1 MKKKYNP
8 PRIIRNQAGAG
19 NKIAFSKNAV
29 HFQSKVEGIEVTELL
44 ENYGSPLFVFSESK
58 MRESYRELD
67 SIIKQFY
74 PNSELSWSYK
84 TNYLGAICSIFH
96 QEGAKAEIVSIME
109 YDMAKHL
116 GIAGEDII
124 FNGPGKRKEDL
135 LRTIE
140 DGVLIHIDHF
150 NELIT
155 IEEVADELGITPKVA
170 IRVNMDTGIYPQ
182 WQRFGFNYDNGE
194 AYRTV
199 QRLLSTGK
207 VELVGLHAH
216 IGTFMLDANPYYISA
231 SKLLHLAQLIKDN
244 FGHVVEYIDLGGGFA
259 STNTLHN
266 QYTPGEFASPSYDQY
281 ASAIGKAFNE
291 SKFAKDEKPKLI
303 LESGRTLI
311 DESGTLLTTVIAKK
325 ELASGER
332 AVIIDSGVNIL
343 FTTWWYNLTMTP
355 AQPISGTALPTI
367 FYGPLCMNIDIVKHS
382 TPYPDLKIGDKL
394 LIHPVGAYNTTQWM
408 QFIEYRPGVALIT
421 ERGETELIRE
431 RESLPDINTR
441 ERIPEHLRTI

>member
-244 FGHVVEYIDLGGGFA
+244 
-259 STNTLHN
+259 
-266 QYTPGEFASPSYDQY
+266 
-281 ASAIGKAFNE
+281 
-291 SKFAKDEKPKLI
+291 
-303 LESGRTLI
+303 
-311 DESGTLLTTVIAKK
+311 
-325 ELASGER
+325 
-332 AVIIDSGVNIL
+332 
-343 FTTWWYNLTMTP
+343 
-355 AQPISGTALPTI
+355 
-367 FYGPLCMNIDIVKHS
+367 
-382 TPYPDLKIGDKL
+382 
-394 LIHPVGAYNTTQWM
+394 
-408 QFIEYRPGVALIT
+408 
-421 ERGETELIRE
+421 
-431 RESLPDINTR
+431 
-441 ERIPEHLRTI
+441 